1 MLPVIRGL
9 LGGVQSLIWGI
20 CKMTDTFRVTL
31 ECNELKLVQLIRSG
45 LIENAKI
52 ESVGNDKQPA
62 KSPPLLDVN
71 AAQHRISRWDVYRN
85 ITDHFSD
92 DTFTVENIK
101 DVFSKQKINAVSN
114 NISAFLCHLT
124 AMGLVKVVDKIGKK
138 NVFRLKRKI
147 GQNKFMQAQRS
158 YSVKQNARYA
168 NGR

>member
-1 MLPVIRGL
+1 
-9 LGGVQSLIWGI
+9 
-20 CKMTDTFRVTL
+20 MTDTFRITL

-52 ESVGNDKQPA
+52 ESVENDKQPE
-62 KSPPLLDVN
+62 KSPPLFDVN
-71 AAQHRISRWDVYRN
+71 AIQHRVTRWDVYKKV
-85 ITDHFSD
+85 TDHFSD
-92 DTFTVENIK
+92 RTFTVKNIK
-101 DVFSKQKINAVSN
+101 NVFEEQQRINVVSN

-124 AMGLVKVVDKIGKK
+124 AMGLIKVVDKIGKK
-138 NVFRLKRKI
+138 NVFRLEKKI

>member
-1 MLPVIRGL
+1 
-9 LGGVQSLIWGI
+9 
-20 CKMTDTFRVTL
+20 MTDTFRVTL

-52 ESVGNDKQPA
+52 ESVGKDQQPE
-62 KSPPLLDVN
+62 KSPPLFDVN
-71 AAQHRISRWDVYRN
+71 AAQHRISRWDVYKKA
-85 ITDHFSD
+85 TDHFSD
-92 DTFTVENIK
+92 QTFTVESIK
-101 DVFSKQKINAVSN
+101 DAFQEQQINAVSN

-124 AMGLVKVVDKIGKK
+124 AMGLVKVVDKVGKK